1 MSPDPHHD
9 HEHPTGTHPVSPDAA
24 PVTRMSW
31 AQLGVV
37 VAVMATLAAGGTAVV
52 TWARASGLEEA
63 TLQATVSTH
72 TEALEECE
80 EGLEEL
86 EGIPG
91 RIEAIDQRTYETAQ
105 DVREI
110 RHMLMERGG

>member
-1 MSPDPHHD
+1 MSDPATD
-9 HEHPTGTHPVSPDAA
+9 HEHPTGVHPVTPEQA

-52 TWARASGLEEA
+52 TWARAAGLEEA
-63 TLQATVSTH
+63 TLQAAVVANTDSV
-72 TEALEECE
+72 ADLEQ
-80 EGLEEL
+80 GLEEL
-86 EGIPG
+86 DGVPEQ
-91 RIEAIDQRTYETAQ
+91 IEAIDRRTYETAQ

-110 RHMLMERGG
+110 RTLLMDRPR

>member
-1 MSPDPHHD
+1 MAPVIAPDL
-9 HEHPTGTHPVSPDAA
+9 EHPTGVHPITPERA

-52 TWARASGLEEA
+52 TWARAAGLEDA
-63 TLQATVSTH
+63 TLQAMVATNAD
-72 TEALEECE
+72 ALDDCE

-86 EGIPG
+86 EGVPE
-91 RIEAIDQRTYETAQ
+91 RLEAIDQRTYETAQ